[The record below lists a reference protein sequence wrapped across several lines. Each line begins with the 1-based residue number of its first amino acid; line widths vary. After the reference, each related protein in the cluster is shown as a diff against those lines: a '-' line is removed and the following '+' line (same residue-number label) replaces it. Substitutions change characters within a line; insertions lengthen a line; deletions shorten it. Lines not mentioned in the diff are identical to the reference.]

1 MTTVDVQSFES
12 SIKAAKTPV
21 ILIFVT
27 EWSVT
32 SSQMTKRAG
41 ELDPSKYTVLRVD
54 VDKTPSLAMRF
65 SIRQVPWVVKM
76 LSTGELLAAGQVLA
90 EVVG

>member
-1 MTTVDVQSFES
+1 MP
-12 SIKAAKTPV
+12 IV
-21 ILIFVT
+21 IIFVT
-27 EWSVT
+27 GWSAI

-65 SIRQVPWVVKM
+65 SIRQVPWVIKM
-76 LSTGELLAAGQVLA
+76 HATGEIIATGQDLA
-90 EVVG
+90 EVVKA